1 MIINRPKPSAEVRA
15 LFALVLN
22 ATRNDPNARP
32 GPGVIA
38 WQRDFASSI
47 GVEETHPRTNLELL
61 GNVLAM
67 RRTVDE
73 RGLSSTVA
81 AAA

>member
-1 MIINRPKPSAEVRA
+1 MIIDRPEPSAEVRA

-32 GPGVIA
+32 VPGVIA
-38 WQRDFASSI
+38 WHKDFASHI
-47 GVEETHPRTNLELL
+47 GVEEMHPGTNLELL

-67 RRTVDE
+67 RRTMDE

-81 AAA
+81 EAA